1 MKKFSMIL
9 LVFILGCKSAKTI
22 SESEPVIYMNKTAC
36 FGTCPDYDISIF
48 SDGSVLLNAR
58 QFVEMEGT
66 FEARLPKE
74 ELKALVN
81 AFKESQFDDFKN
93 EYKSNKTDL
102 PTTTIAFNHEEV
114 NKKIIDYDGAPEE
127 LKELESKVHSLVKK
141 LNWKKKG

>member
-1 MKKFSMIL
+1 MIL

-66 FEARLPKE
+66 FEAKLPKE

-81 AFKESQFDDFKN
+81 DFKGSQFDDFEN

-102 PTTTIAFNHEEV
+102 PTTTITT
-114 NKKIIDYDGAPEE
+114 GAR
-127 LKELESKVHSLVKK
+127 V
-141 LNWKKKG
+141 

>member
-66 FEARLPKE
+66 FEAKLPKE

-81 AFKESQFDDFKN
+81 AFKESQFDDFEN

-102 PTTTIAFNHEEV
+102 PTTTITFNHEEV